1 MSVNQQEWLES
12 LARLR
17 SDRRACAQVVVI
29 GIKGSAPR
37 EVGARMIVA
46 DGRLAWGTIGGGR
59 LEHLAIER
67 AAELAERA
75 QAGQV
80 AGHLAGDAQAFTET
94 VPLSE
99 KAGQCC
105 GGEVTLFYEAF
116 PWTRRKL
123 VIFGAGHVAQAIG
136 GLQSYLDLDVL
147 LIDPRSEE
155 EIEPPLDPKRPYETL
170 FIDSPEEEVAGLPS
184 GSLLL
189 VMSHS
194 HALDQEVVAR
204 AIKRNEF
211 PYIGLIGSDRK
222 WTRFRHRLAQRGF
235 TDEELARV
243 TCPIGLTKSSKEPR
257 KIALS
262 VAAEI
267 VDLQLADVA
276 GGADPKR

>member
-17 SDRRACAQVVVI
+17 SERRACAQVVVI

-67 AAELAERA
+67 AAELAEKA

-80 AGHLAGDAQAFTET
+80 GGHLAGDAQAFTET

-136 GLQSYLDLDVL
+136 GLQPYLDLDVL

-155 EIEPPLDPKRPYETL
+155 EIEPPLDPKRPFETL
-170 FIDSPEEEVAGLPS
+170 FIDSPEEEITALPE

-204 AIKRNEF
+204 AMKRNVF

-235 TDEELARV
+235 TEEELARV
-243 TCPIGLTKSSKEPR
+243 TCPIGVTKSSKEPR

-267 VDLQLADVA
+267 VDLQLDHAA
-276 GGADPKR
+276 GGAPRKS